1 MVGKRGWL
9 RVGWRRKMVVVRVRK
24 DGGWSMEEEG
34 GGGSVDRKTKM
45 RVGVGVK
52 GKVRKDGVRGADRRW
67 RG

>member
-1 MVGKRGWL
+1 
-9 RVGWRRKMVVVRVRK
+9 MVVVRVRK